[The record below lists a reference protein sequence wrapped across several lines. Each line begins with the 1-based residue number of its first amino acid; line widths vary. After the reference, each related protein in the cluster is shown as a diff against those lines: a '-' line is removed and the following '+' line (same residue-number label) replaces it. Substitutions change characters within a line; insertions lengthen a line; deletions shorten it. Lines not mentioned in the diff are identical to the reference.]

1 MARRNKGP
9 ITRLDNAT
17 YSLNIESS
25 ERAVLN
31 SLFDQLRDVLMN
43 DSDSDIARRLFP
55 AAYHQ
60 DEQHEAEY
68 QRLMHHELL
77 SSRLTSLSMTA
88 DILGNDPD
96 SDHQSSDHVVISVDQ
111 LDVLM
116 RSVNS
121 LRLVLGTLLDVHEDE
136 TDVLLDE
143 DDPAYGQ
150 LQLYSYLGWLLE
162 WMVTAQ
168 TSVD

>member
-1 MARRNKGP
+1 
-9 ITRLDNAT
+9 
-17 YSLNIESS
+17 
-25 ERAVLN
+25 
-31 SLFDQLRDVLMN
+31 
-43 DSDSDIARRLFP
+43 
-55 AAYHQ
+55 
-60 DEQHEAEY
+60 
-68 QRLMHHELL
+68 
-77 SSRLTSLSMTA
+77 MTA

>member
-43 DSDSDIARRLFP
+43 DSNSDIARRLFP

-68 QRLMHHELL
+68 QRLMHNELL
-77 SSRLTSLSMTA
+77 SSRLTSLSQTA
-88 DILGNDPD
+88 DILGNSPH
-96 SDHQSSDHVVISVDQ
+96 SEHQDSDHVVISADQ
-111 LDVLM
+111 LDSLM

-136 TDVLLDE
+136 ADLLLDE

-150 LQLYSYLGWLLE
+150 LQLYSYLGWLLD

-168 TSVD
+168 TAAD